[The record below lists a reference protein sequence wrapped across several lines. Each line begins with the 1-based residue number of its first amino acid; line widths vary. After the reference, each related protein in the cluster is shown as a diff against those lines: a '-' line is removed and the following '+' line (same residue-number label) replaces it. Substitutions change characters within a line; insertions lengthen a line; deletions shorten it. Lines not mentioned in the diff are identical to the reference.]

1 MGAANCCKKPDEIIV
16 DELKYAPADSGNDY
30 NKVNAIDKGGFP
42 QDTVQ
47 NYRSNVKVEEENAK
61 GQQIVSN
68 ENLYEKKGESSKIGG
83 VYEVAVN
90 ASNSMD
96 KKEYRSNNI
105 ISSQQYESQNPD
117 TLNENE
123 DVNAYTGN
131 QEEEEEE
138 EEVEY
143 NEPIGIT
150 NSENINY
157 LNIGGTGLTLEG
169 VDLNALTDS
178 QRELIQNQLLNLDAQ
193 QGVTST
199 AKVTHKMEF
208 NKNVSNGQQI
218 SPQFA
223 SVNMQQ
229 IGNANINNN
238 LVTAQPNAN
247 LNQLAFSQN
256 VQGQGGINLN
266 NIMQQNAAS
275 TTTHTSGN
283 IATVTPIAG
292 HHDIGKYFKQVSALQ
307 KGVNELQRNY
317 ENKGKNELANID
329 MKNLPVFG
337 PSDTHNFKQTTT
349 TTKIIEKLDDKDLPE
364 VFGSSD
370 IQKFKQITTTTETTG
385 KVEPKDHTGKNDS
398 SDANFKQ
405 ITTTITKE
413 EIINMKDLP
422 EVFGSS
428 DIQKVKQITTTTT
441 TETKGNV
448 DSKDQSG
455 KNDSLDNL
463 QKAKTTITKEEFLNM
478 KDLPEVFG
486 SSDIQNF
493 KKITTTTTTETTG
506 NVDSKEHPADKKGF
520 LDGDLQKAKTTITKE
535 EFLNM
540 KDLPEV
546 FGSSDIQNFKK
557 ITTTTT
563 TETTGNVDSKDQ
575 SGKNATK
582 TTITKEEFINMK
594 DLPEVFGSSD
604 IQNFKKITTT
614 TKIET
619 TGNVDSSGKVPSGN
633 DNLEQTTTITT
644 TKIEPIN
651 HEQNKTTTTT
661 TTTKT
666 TGNMPIDLNQFGL
679 EHSQDANQV
688 TDYNK
693 NLTQNESHTSGPNDL
708 NPSTLSNVKQITT
721 TTTTKIIGNSADNL
735 NLNNVNV
742 ETTTDKVNE
751 ANKNQFDLKQFGIEG
766 NQNGSSYG
774 TTDLNDYNFK
784 QTTTT
789 TTTTTTG
796 TTGKDQFDS
805 KQFGIEQNQNGS
817 SYGTT
822 DLKEFNYKIDKQ
834 TSGGVDLNQ
843 YGITGEVNK
852 NTTTGN
858 EDYNQYF
865 KETKTTTVTT
875 TGNGPI
881 ELNQFGVDLNSLSSN
896 NADTQQKTTTTTTT
910 ITKTGNIDDPSLGG
924 FGFKSFGLDNAGT
937 TQNVEENIN
946 TYSTDGTKTT
956 TTKVTKTSYVA
967 PTQSNVNQYNYDM
980 PTTTTSTVTKTTY
993 SEIQP

>member
-1 MGAANCCKKPDEIIV
+1 M
-16 DELKYAPADSGNDY
+16 
-30 NKVNAIDKGGFP
+30 
-42 QDTVQ
+42 
-47 NYRSNVKVEEENAK
+47 
-61 GQQIVSN
+61 
-68 ENLYEKKGESSKIGG
+68 
-83 VYEVAVN
+83 
-90 ASNSMD
+90 
-96 KKEYRSNNI
+96 
-105 ISSQQYESQNPD
+105 
-117 TLNENE
+117 
-123 DVNAYTGN
+123 
-131 QEEEEEE
+131 
-138 EEVEY
+138 
-143 NEPIGIT
+143 
-150 NSENINY
+150 
-157 LNIGGTGLTLEG
+157 
-169 VDLNALTDS
+169 
-178 QRELIQNQLLNLDAQ
+178 
-193 QGVTST
+193 
-199 AKVTHKMEF
+199 
-208 NKNVSNGQQI
+208 
-218 SPQFA
+218 
-223 SVNMQQ
+223 
-229 IGNANINNN
+229 
-238 LVTAQPNAN
+238 
-247 LNQLAFSQN
+247 
-256 VQGQGGINLN
+256 
-266 NIMQQNAAS
+266 
-275 TTTHTSGN
+275 
-283 IATVTPIAG
+283 
-292 HHDIGKYFKQVSALQ
+292 
-307 KGVNELQRNY
+307 
-317 ENKGKNELANID
+317 
-329 MKNLPVFG
+329 
-337 PSDTHNFKQTTT
+337 
-349 TTKIIEKLDDKDLPE
+349 
-364 VFGSSD
+364 
-370 IQKFKQITTTTETTG
+370 
-385 KVEPKDHTGKNDS
+385 
-398 SDANFKQ
+398 
-405 ITTTITKE
+405 
-413 EIINMKDLP
+413 
-422 EVFGSS
+422 
-428 DIQKVKQITTTTT
+428 
-441 TETKGNV
+441 
-448 DSKDQSG
+448 
-455 KNDSLDNL
+455 
-463 QKAKTTITKEEFLNM
+463 
-478 KDLPEVFG
+478 
-486 SSDIQNF
+486 
-493 KKITTTTTTETTG
+493 
-506 NVDSKEHPADKKGF
+506 
-520 LDGDLQKAKTTITKE
+520 
-535 EFLNM
+535 
-540 KDLPEV
+540 
-546 FGSSDIQNFKK
+546 
-557 ITTTTT
+557 
-563 TETTGNVDSKDQ
+563 
-575 SGKNATK
+575 
-582 TTITKEEFINMK
+582 
-594 DLPEVFGSSD
+594 
-604 IQNFKKITTT
+604 
-614 TKIET
+614 
-619 TGNVDSSGKVPSGN
+619 PSGN
-633 DNLEQTTTITT
+633 DNLEQTTTVTT

>member
-1 MGAANCCKKPDEIIV
+1 MGAANCCKKPDEIVV

-83 VYEVAVN
+83 VYEVAIN

-105 ISSQQYESQNPD
+105 VSSQQYESQNPD

-143 NEPIGIT
+143 NEPIEIT
-150 NSENINY
+150 NSENLNY
-157 LNIGGTGLTLEG
+157 LNIGDTGLTLEG

-178 QRELIQNQLLNLDAQ
+178 QREQIRNQLLNLDAQ

-199 AKVTHKMEF
+199 AKVTQKMEF
-208 NKNVSNGQQI
+208 NKNVSSGQQI

-229 IGNANINNN
+229 IRNANINNN
-238 LVTAQPNAN
+238 LVTAQPNTN
-247 LNQLAFSQN
+247 LNQLAFNQN

-266 NIMQQNAAS
+266 NLMQQNAAS
-275 TTTHTSGN
+275 TSTHTSGN

-292 HHDIGKYFKQVSALQ
+292 HHDIGKYFKQVNALQ

-317 ENKGKNELANID
+317 LNKGKNEVVNID
-329 MKNLPVFG
+329 MKNYPAG
-337 PSDTHNFKQTTT
+337 YGSSDINNFKQTTT
-349 TTKIIEKLDDKDLPE
+349 TTKIIGNLDDKDLPE

-370 IQKFKQITTTTETTG
+370 IQKYKQITTTTETTG
-385 KVEPKDHTGKNDS
+385 KVEPKDHPGKNDS
-398 SDANFKQ
+398 SDNNFKQ

-428 DIQKVKQITTTTT
+428 DIPKLKQITTTTT

-455 KNDSLDNL
+455 KNDTLGNNAP
-463 QKAKTTITKEEFLNM
+463 QTKTTITKEEFINM

-506 NVDSKEHPADKKGF
+506 NVDSKD

-535 EFLNM
+535 EFINM

-575 SGKNATK
+575 SGKNEIK

-614 TKIET
+614 TTTET
-619 TGNVDSSGKVPSGN
+619 NCYN
-633 DNLEQTTTITT
+633 
-644 TKIEPIN
+644 
-651 HEQNKTTTTT
+651 
-661 TTTKT
+661 
-666 TGNMPIDLNQFGL
+666 
-679 EHSQDANQV
+679 
-688 TDYNK
+688 NK
-693 NLTQNESHTSGPNDL
+693 NRTN
-708 NPSTLSNVKQITT
+708 
-721 TTTTKIIGNSADNL
+721 
-735 NLNNVNV
+735 
-742 ETTTDKVNE
+742 
-751 ANKNQFDLKQFGIEG
+751 
-766 NQNGSSYG
+766 
-774 TTDLNDYNFK
+774 
-784 QTTTT
+784 
-789 TTTTTTG
+789 
-796 TTGKDQFDS
+796 
-805 KQFGIEQNQNGS
+805 
-817 SYGTT
+817 
-822 DLKEFNYKIDKQ
+822 
-834 TSGGVDLNQ
+834 
-843 YGITGEVNK
+843 
-852 NTTTGN
+852 
-858 EDYNQYF
+858 
-865 KETKTTTVTT
+865 
-875 TGNGPI
+875 
-881 ELNQFGVDLNSLSSN
+881 
-896 NADTQQKTTTTTTT
+896 
-910 ITKTGNIDDPSLGG
+910 
-924 FGFKSFGLDNAGT
+924 
-937 TQNVEENIN
+937 
-946 TYSTDGTKTT
+946 
-956 TTKVTKTSYVA
+956 
-967 PTQSNVNQYNYDM
+967 
-980 PTTTTSTVTKTTY
+980 
-993 SEIQP
+993 